1 MPVPALITDLNTV
14 AASNSPAGSETVF
27 PSLDDYLRAGF
38 SFTAQLNANK
48 APLASP
54 AFTGTPSFAGSAVT
68 WSGNPT
74 HSGNHTYSG
83 NVTVNGNVTT
93 TRLQAGAG
101 SAGSPSIWFGGA
113 GTGIYSSATDTVA
126 FTTGG
131 SGPTWLINGSGQLTN
146 STASPSFGTTGKLHI
161 AGTTSTFASSL
172 VLSRTSADSTGAV
185 LRFGKSR
192 SASIGGYAAVQSG
205 DDLGAVNWYG
215 ANGTDGDGLAA
226 RIRVTATETHTPT
239 ARGGQIELAT
249 TATGGTTFGARMVI
263 DDSAVTVTTD
273 LRTNGSGALKI
284 GSLISRFESAE
295 QTVPSATGSTTVAHG
310 GTRAPDLV
318 QIFLRCKT
326 AELGYAVGD
335 EVVYNLSD
343 TGDATRVGTLRAN
356 ATNVIFAY
364 IASSGGTLAIRASAG
379 LGAIT
384 AVTAANWRVVLKAH
398 WL

>member
-27 PSLDDYLRAGF
+27 PNLDDYLRAGF

-83 NVTVNGNVTT
+83 NVTINGNTVIGNASGDTLTVAPNAVTWSGNPTHSGNHTFSGAVTLPSVTGPTALTGTFTTSDAVTLGGASLDANAILTIRGNATPNAADVTGGRGTLYLAGWTSATPGNGVYGAAIAFPGVGT
-93 TRLQAGAG
+93 TRRKAMVAAYQDGATQG
-101 SAGSPSIWFGGA
+101 VTGLSFLVNGSPSITNEA
-113 GTGIYSSATDTVA
+113 LTEVLKISSAGNVDLTQ
-126 FTTGG
+126 G
-131 SGPTWLINGSGQLTN
+131 SG
-146 STASPSFGTTGKLHI
+146 
-161 AGTTSTFASSL
+161 SL
-172 VLSRTSADSTGAV
+172 R
-185 LRFGKSR
+185 
-192 SASIGGYAAVQSG
+192 IGG
-205 DDLGAVNWYG
+205 
-215 ANGTDGDGLAA
+215 
-226 RIRVTATETHTPT
+226 
-239 ARGGQIELAT
+239 
-249 TATGGTTFGARMVI
+249 
-263 DDSAVTVTTD
+263 
-273 LRTNGSGALKI
+273 
-284 GSLISRFESAE
+284 LISRFESAE